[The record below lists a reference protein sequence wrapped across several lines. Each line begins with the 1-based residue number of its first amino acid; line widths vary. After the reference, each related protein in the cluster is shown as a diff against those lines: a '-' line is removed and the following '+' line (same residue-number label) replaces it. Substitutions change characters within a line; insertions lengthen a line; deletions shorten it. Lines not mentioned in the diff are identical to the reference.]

1 MEIFYGI
8 SDEIGFRP
16 AMEDEHAI
24 HEDRGCSFFSA
35 EIYDGHGAR
44 EPAQIAAQMLTP
56 HFLHAF
62 ARELAK
68 PTDVRRTEADLVRD
82 AYLAV
87 DTYLVERRIRAGTCA
102 VQLYLLGAR
111 FLAANAGDSRAVI
124 GTREGVAVLTEDH
137 KPGVPAE
144 RSRIEALGGSI
155 RVFGVPRVEGIL
167 AVSRALGDS
176 CLKPYVIAEPR
187 IEEGG
192 LGRENDFAVLAC
204 DGVWDVLSPEEVIE
218 AVRRKEDPQ
227 KAAEELTR
235 MSLDQGSTD
244 NITVIVLD
252 LRKHTAALA
261 DRKMTILKIYD
272 KKLF

>member
-1 MEIFYGI
+1 MEILCGI
-8 SDEIGFRP
+8 SAEIGFRS

-24 HEDRGCSFFSA
+24 YEDRGRSFFSA

-44 EPAQIAAQMLTP
+44 GPAQIASQMLTP
-56 HFLHAF
+56 HFLHAL
-62 ARELAK
+62 AAELAK
-68 PTDVRRTEADLVRD
+68 PMDARRAEADLIRD

-87 DTYLVERRIRAGTCA
+87 DTHLVERRIRAGTCA

-124 GTREGVAVLTEDH
+124 GTGEGVAVLTEDH

-144 RSRIEALGGSI
+144 RSRIEALGGSV
-155 RVFGVPRVEGIL
+155 RVFGVPRVEGVL
-167 AVSRALGDS
+167 AISRALGDS

-204 DGVWDVLSPEEVIE
+204 DGVWDVLTPEEVME

-235 MSLDQGSTD
+235 MALDHGSTD

-252 LRKHTAALA
+252 LRKYTASLKNRAMIVQNVY
-261 DRKMTILKIYD
+261 DRG
-272 KKLF
+272 